1 MDVIWVP
8 DSGASTTTD
17 ASVGVVGVQTFG
29 NLALCV
35 VGLLILVG
43 GAVGRYVLADLHVNK
58 LMLDWAMELWP
69 IIPSV
74 GYLLATTG
82 ALKHAFAS
90 KASTKSRPV
99 WFAVVQIVA
108 TRTFYTAF

>member
-8 DSGASTTTD
+8 DSGSSTSTD
-17 ASVGVVGVQTFG
+17 ASVGVVGMQTFG

-35 VGLLILVG
+35 VGLLILVS
-43 GAVGRYVLADLHVNK
+43 GAVGRYLLADLHVNK
-58 LMLDWAMELWP
+58 LVLDWTLELWP
-69 IIPSV
+69 IIPSI

-82 ALKHAFAS
+82 ALRYAFAS
-90 KASTKSRPV
+90 KASTKRRIA

-108 TRTFYTAF
+108 AGLLYTGL